1 MPSLDDTTISEVSC
15 FECNKP
21 ISSIPPWMAGASVKF
36 QCEECRQKHP
46 RVPGMLELETRRAA
60 VDVDELG
67 ELAQVADD
75 TGDEDAEEEAAEEAE
90 DYGE

>member
-1 MPSLDDTTISEVSC
+1 MPSLDDMTINEVSC

-46 RVPGMLELETRRAA
+46 RVPGMLELETRRGSAS
-60 VDVDELG
+60 VDELG
-67 ELAQVADD
+67 DLAEV
-75 TGDEDAEEEAAEEAE
+75 AEEPADEAEDEVEEEAE
-90 DYGE
+90 DFSE

>member
-1 MPSLDDTTISEVSC
+1 MPSLDDMTISEVSC

-46 RVPGMLELETRRAA
+46 RVPGMLELETRRGSAS
-60 VDVDELG
+60 VDELG
-67 ELAQVADD
+67 DLAEVAEEPA
-75 TGDEDAEEEAAEEAE
+75 DEAEDEAEEEAEEFSE
-90 DYGE
+90 